1 MSKIIT
7 ITFSPSID
15 KSATVSVM
23 LPEKKMRCYATNS
36 EPGGGGINVARV
48 TKRLGGDVTAIF
60 PSGGYTGMLF
70 NHLLENEKIPFVSIQ
85 SKNETKEN
93 FVILDQETNKQYR
106 YGMPSNELF
115 EKEWSE
121 CLRVIENYTNTD
133 FIIASG
139 SLPPGIP
146 IDIYAQLSKIA
157 KSTNA
162 KFIVDTSGQALK
174 NAVSEGVY
182 LLKPNLEE
190 LGILLDI
197 KDLKIENIENAAKEL
212 ILKKKCEIIVV
223 SLGANGAMLITK
235 DNTHTIKP
243 PKVIVK
249 STVGA
254 GDSMLAGIVFGLSNN
269 LSLKECLQYGIACG
283 TATTM
288 NAGSALCDKKGVEKL
303 LKKIKIKNY
312 DNIIIIGN

>member
-1 MSKIIT
+1 MSAIIT

-15 KSATVSVM
+15 KSASVSAM
-23 LPEKKMRCYATNS
+23 QSDIKMRCSAPNT

-48 TKRLGGDVTAIF
+48 VNRLGGDVTAIF
-60 PSGGYTGMLF
+60 PSGGYTGKFF
-70 NHLLENEKIPFVSIQ
+70 NYLLEKEKVPFVSIQ

-93 FVILDQETNKQYR
+93 FVIFDESTKKEFR
-106 YGMPSNELF
+106 FGMPSNEIF
-115 EKEWSE
+115 EHEWQLIIKE
-121 CLRVIENYTNTD
+121 IEKQENVN

-146 IDIYAQLSKIA
+146 LNIYEQLSKIA
-157 KSTNA
+157 KSKNA
-162 KFIVDTSGQALK
+162 KFIVDTSGEGLK
-174 NAVSEGVY
+174 KAVNEGVY

-197 KDLKIENIENAAKEL
+197 KDLKIENVEATAKKL
-212 ILKKKCEIIVV
+212 IQKKHCEIIVV

-235 DNTHTIKP
+235 DETHSIKP
-243 PKVIVK
+243 PKVEVK

-254 GDSMLAGIVFGLSNN
+254 GDSMVAGIVFGLSNN
-269 LSLKECLQYGIACG
+269 LSLMECLQYGIACG

-288 NAGSALCDKKGVEKL
+288 NLGSALCEKKEVEKL
-303 LKKIKIKNY
+303 LKIIKK
-312 DNIIIIGN
+312 